1 MSKRLKDM
9 TALLTSFRY
18 ILCLLVPVY
27 LAAVFA
33 AFPVAAAPQL
43 HPGFQS
49 LGIWS
54 PESGLRLDVAL
65 WYPTRRAPSLIRRDD
80 WSFRSARGSAPVEGR
95 HPLILLSHAEA
106 GSRFSLNR
114 LAVRLASGGFVVA
127 APTHTEDN
135 PDDMSRLFSVE
146 HVAGRTAE
154 LSALLTELLTS
165 SRTKEFIDPQR
176 IGVLGVGPGGTA
188 ALLLAGGRL
197 DPSGWSDYCAQA
209 GSTDPYCTPWA
220 ASRMEKM
227 VADPNLEAPRADPR
241 IKAAAAAAPAY
252 GMLFSRRSLSALRL
266 PLLLLRADLDEINRA
281 PHHADAVRTA
291 LPQEPDFAVLNN
303 TRNASLIAP
312 CAPPLA
318 QTLPELCTGVSTEE
332 RQNSQDQLSELALAF
347 FLAKLGIPDPSP
359 LPVEPKKNDDRT
371 MDDTLKEGSLA
382 PMPEQKS

>member
-1 MSKRLKDM
+1 MIKRLDAAA
-9 TALLTSFRY
+9 TLLSLSLHMLR
-18 ILCLLVPVY
+18 LLVPVY
-27 LAAVFA
+27 PAAVFA
-33 AFPVAAAPQL
+33 VFPVTAAAQL

-54 PESGLRLDVAL
+54 AESGLRLDVAL
-65 WYPTRRAPSLIRRDD
+65 WYPTRRAPSLIRGDD
-80 WSFRSARGSAPVEGR
+80 WSFRSARGAAPVEGR

-127 APTHTEDN
+127 APTHTGDN

-146 HVAGRTAE
+146 HVAGRSTE

-165 SRTKEFIDPQR
+165 PRTKDFIDPQR

-197 DPSGWSDYCAQA
+197 DPFGWSDYCTRA
-209 GSTDPYCTPWA
+209 GSADPYCTPWP
-220 ASRMEKM
+220 ASRMETM
-227 VADPNLEAPRADPR
+227 IADPNLETSRADPR

-252 GMLFSRRSLSALRL
+252 GMLFSRRSLAGLRL

-281 PHHADAVRTA
+281 PHHVDAVRAA

-303 TRNASLIAP
+303 TRNASLISP
-312 CAPPLA
+312 CAPTLA
-318 QTLPELCTGVSTEE
+318 QTLPELCMGVSAEE
-332 RQNSQDQLSELALAF
+332 RQNSQDQLSELVLAF
-347 FLAKLGIPDPSP
+347 FLRTLG
-359 LPVEPKKNDDRT
+359 LPEGSLSFEAEKNTVRT
-371 MDDTLKEGSLA
+371 MDNPPKGGSLA
-382 PMPEQKS
+382 PVPEQEK